1 MVERRF
7 EAPKVVGS
15 IPILSI
21 PRWIP
26 FFVIISFTITFQR
39 QLIIRATL
47 GLYRKVKV
55 VGIMKDETVKSSINT
70 ALMYL
75 AGNIQASALCFLAFV
90 VAYKL
95 HIYVG
100 FPIPSLEGLSFVLV
114 ICTYLFK
121 KRIEKELKESGTSIQ
136 DALPKLAT
144 RTLCGVIALVLV
156 LNTDTVVNYMVEFN
170 HWFLNEFK

>member
-1 MVERRF
+1 MD
-7 EAPKVVGS
+7 S
-15 IPILSI
+15 
-21 PRWIP
+21 
-26 FFVIISFTITFQR
+26 FFVIISFTTTFQS
-39 QLIIRATL
+39 QLIIQATL

-55 VGIMKDETVKSSINT
+55 VGIMKEETVKSSINT

-114 ICTYLFK
+114 VFTFIF
-121 KRIEKELKESGTSIQ
+121 KRIIDKDLEESGTSIK

-144 RTLCGVIALVLV
+144 RTLYGVLALVLV
-156 LNTDTVVNYMVEFN
+156 LNTDIIVNSVVKFN
-170 HWFLNEFK
+170 HWFLNDSFYEDFKRIYN

>member
-1 MVERRF
+1 
-7 EAPKVVGS
+7 
-15 IPILSI
+15 
-21 PRWIP
+21 
-26 FFVIISFTITFQR
+26 
-39 QLIIRATL
+39 
-47 GLYRKVKV
+47 
-55 VGIMKDETVKSSINT
+55 MKDETVKSSINT

-114 ICTYLFK
+114 VFTFIF
-121 KRIEKELKESGTSIQ
+121 KRIIDKDLGESGTSIK

-144 RTLCGVIALVLV
+144 RTLYGVLALVLV
-156 LNTDTVVNYMVEFN
+156 LNTDIIVNSVVEFN
-170 HWFLNEFK
+170 HWFLNDSLYEDFKRIYN